1 MDYVIEQVAQRIK
14 GLREML
20 EISADQMAEAT
31 NTSLEEYIS
40 AEEGKNDF
48 SFTFLYLCAEKF
60 GVDLMDLVSG
70 ESPKLSF
77 YSIIRAGK
85 GLSVKRRSGLEYKHL
100 AYTFKD
106 KEAEPFLVTA
116 PYSEDEQD
124 EEIHLSYHEGQEFDY
139 VLSGSLKVRFED
151 RTEILN
157 AGDCVYYDS
166 GRGHGM
172 IAANKT
178 DCVFLAIVMKND

>member
-20 EISADQMAEAT
+20 DISKEHMAEAT
-31 NTSLEEYIS
+31 NTSLENYIE

-48 SFTFLYLCAEKF
+48 SFTFLYLCAEQF
-60 GVDLMDLVSG
+60 GVDLIDLLLG

-77 YSIIRAGK
+77 YSIIRSGK
-85 GLSVKRRSGLEYKHL
+85 GMSVKRRSGLEYKHL

-106 KEAEPFLVTA
+106 KTAEPFLVTA
-116 PYSEDEQD
+116 PYAESEQD
-124 EEIHLSYHEGQEFDY
+124 AEIPLSFHEGQEFDY

-151 RTEILN
+151 KVEILGP
-157 AGDCVYYDS
+157 GDCVYYDS

-172 IAANKT
+172 IATDKT
-178 DCVFLAIVMKND
+178 DCVFLAIVIKKD